1 MLGGGLDRRS
11 QQARWRIR
19 DARSGCTWGVTAA
32 CGGDEVSVAPGTSR
46 LRVVLADDHTIVR
59 EGLASLLGQS
69 PGIEVIAVASTGAEA
84 VRAARTLAPDVL
96 VTDISMPDLNGIEAA
111 RAIRERD
118 ERVAIVMLSMHST
131 SEHVARAFA
140 AGANGYVLKDA
151 ASEEIVAAIHAVA
164 NGRRYVSSE
173 LADVAQ
179 DNSTPGTS
187 PLASLSTRERQV
199 LQLVVE
205 GKSSAQIAQQIYL
218 SPKTVET
225 YRSRLMKKLGVA
237 DIPALV
243 KFAVQHGVTAL
254 D

>member
-1 MLGGGLDRRS
+1 MAGGRPGLG
-11 QQARWRIR
+11 
-19 DARSGCTWGVTAA
+19 SGVGTAA
-32 CGGDEVSVAPGTSR
+32 LR

-59 EGLASLLGQS
+59 EGLAALLGHS
-69 PGIEVIAVASTGAEA
+69 PGIEVVGTASTGLEA

-96 VTDISMPDLNGIEAA
+96 VTDISMPDLNGIEAT

-118 ERVAIVMLSMHST
+118 ERVAIVVLSMHSS

-151 ASEEIVAAIHAVA
+151 ASEEIVAAVRTVA
-164 NGRRYVSSE
+164 SGGRYLSQELEDDATTPRTSS
-173 LADVAQ
+173 
-179 DNSTPGTS
+179 NS
-187 PLASLSTRERQV
+187 PLASLSARERQV

-205 GKSSAQIAQQIYL
+205 GRSSAQIALQIHL

-237 DIPALV
+237 DLPALV

>member
-1 MLGGGLDRRS
+1 MATGRAGL
-11 QQARWRIR
+11 A
-19 DARSGCTWGVTAA
+19 SGVGTAA
-32 CGGDEVSVAPGTSR
+32 LR

-59 EGLASLLGQS
+59 EGLATLLGHS
-69 PGIEVIAVASTGAEA
+69 PGIEVVGTASTGLEA

-96 VTDISMPDLNGIEAA
+96 VTDISMPDLNGIEAT

-118 ERVAIVMLSMHST
+118 ERVAIVVLSMHSS

-151 ASEEIVAAIHAVA
+151 ASDEIVAAVRTVASGGRYLSRELENAAAVP
-164 NGRRYVSSE
+164 RTPSS
-173 LADVAQ
+173 
-179 DNSTPGTS
+179 S
-187 PLASLSTRERQV
+187 PLASLSARERQV

-205 GKSSAQIAQQIYL
+205 GRSSAQIALQIHL

-237 DIPALV
+237 DLPALV

>member
-1 MLGGGLDRRS
+1 
-11 QQARWRIR
+11 
-19 DARSGCTWGVTAA
+19 
-32 CGGDEVSVAPGTSR
+32 VSVDQRSLR

-59 EGLASLLGQS
+59 EGLAALLGQN
-69 PGIEVIAVASTGAEA
+69 PDIEVIATASTGSEA

-118 ERVAIVMLSMHST
+118 GRVAIVVLSMHSS

-151 ASEEIVAAIHAVA
+151 ASEEIVAAVRAVA
-164 NGRRYVSSE
+164 NGRRYLSRE

-179 DNSTPGTS
+179 DATAQGAS
-187 PLASLSTRERQV
+187 PLASLSARERQV

-205 GKSSAQIAQQIYL
+205 GKSSAQIAQQIHL